1 MGFLNSINIV
11 GSGLTAQQTRLDIV
25 AENVTNSQTTRVENG
40 EGAYRRKMVVFQAV
54 SGRES
59 FQEAMSRAAAVGKI
73 VPNTGVNPNAGG
85 VIVTDILEDDSPM
98 KIVYDP
104 THPDANEEGYVEL
117 PNVDMVKEI
126 ADAMAASRAFAS
138 NVTAFNTL
146 KSVISSGLE
155 LGR

>member
-54 SGRES
+54 SGKDS
-59 FQEAMSRAAAVGKI
+59 FREAMARAAAVGKT
-73 VPNTGVNPNAGG
+73 VSNSGVNPNAGG
-85 VIVTDILEDDSPM
+85 VIVTDILEDESPM

-104 THPDANEEGYVEL
+104 THPDADEEGYVEL

-155 LGR
+155 IGR